1 MKRQGNPIDDLFRE
15 SLSGARREPSAGLWS
30 MLESRVF
37 GSAGK
42 MRFILFLSSALIL
55 ISAGLALY
63 FRLDYPENSAIAG
76 TGPEQLQ
83 ENFIEKAVPVD
94 RSSDEL
100 SPSGSVNDNYTGV
113 AATGIKNKDDYKD
126 GPVSKSNTENASSG
140 FPKKDFPVKVENNS
154 PPVHTPVRE
163 DKTMFS
169 IADAIAYLPGINSV
183 WLDFNSSAEGR
194 QLELSAPESP
204 GFESIRMKDDY
215 AIPSNLG
222 FGAYVNPGITF
233 YDPNPNKYFAGADL
247 TANFTFSKWLI
258 QAGAGYHL
266 MQDLGK
272 YQVRY
277 TTWDSVGFYRE
288 VTSFEFAK
296 DNPDSIIIH
305 YTKRTVYDSIEN
317 ISLSERNNRYSYL
330 TLPLHLGYK
339 IYENQVMTVR
349 LKAGM
354 VFSLLVAKNEP
365 VVNVDVS
372 DASQVSVEKIV
383 PERVKTNWH
392 YTLGVQLGFRL
403 GNNTSLSVEPYY
415 GQYLNPVYLNSTG
428 WNGKRPSIFGIRTGI
443 ELNF

>member
-37 GSAGK
+37 GSAGN
-42 MRFILFLSSALIL
+42 MRYILFLSSALIL

-76 TGPEQLQ
+76 TGPEQSH

-100 SPSGSVNDNYTGV
+100 SPSGSIDDNYPGV
-113 AATGIKNKDDYKD
+113 PATGINNKEAYKDDH
-126 GPVSKSNTENASSG
+126 GSEGNTENAYSG
-140 FPKKDFPVKVENNS
+140 LLKKDFPLNFENNFS
-154 PPVHTPVRE
+154 PVQSPVGE
-163 DKTMFS
+163 DKTMFNS
-169 IADAIAYLPGINSV
+169 ADAIAYLPGINSM
-183 WLDFNSSAEGR
+183 WLDFNRSARGR
-194 QLELSAPESP
+194 QLELSAPEGP
-204 GFESIRMKDDY
+204 GFEGIRMKDDY

-247 TANFTFSKWLI
+247 TANFTYSKWLI

-272 YQVRY
+272 YQVKY

-317 ISLSERNNRYSYL
+317 ISLSERNNKYSYL

-339 IYENQVMTVR
+339 IYENQVLTVR

-354 VFSLLVAKNEP
+354 VFSLLIAKSEP

-372 DASQVSVEKIV
+372 DASQVSVEKVV

-428 WNGKRPSIFGIRTGI
+428 WNGKRPRMFGIRTGI

>member
-30 MLESRVF
+30 MLESRFF

-42 MRFILFLSSALIL
+42 MRFILFLSGALIL
-55 ISAGLALY
+55 ISASLALY
-63 FRLDYPENSAIAG
+63 FRLDYPENSVIAG
-76 TGPEQLQ
+76 TAPGQSH

-100 SPSGSVNDNYTGV
+100 SLSGSVNDNYPGV
-113 AATGIKNKDDYKD
+113 PATGIKNINAYKD
-126 GPVSKSNTENASSG
+126 ERGSKGTTENASSELL
-140 FPKKDFPVKVENNS
+140 KKDFPTNVENKSS
-154 PPVHTPVRE
+154 PVQSPVGE
-163 DKTMFS
+163 DKTIFNS
-169 IADAIAYLPGINSV
+169 AGTIAYLPGINSV
-183 WLDFNSSAEGR
+183 WLDYNRSEKGR
-194 QLELSAPESP
+194 QLELSALESP
-204 GFESIRMKDDY
+204 GFEGIRMKDDY

-233 YDPNPNKYFAGADL
+233 YDPNPNKYFAGAEM
-247 TANFTFSKWLI
+247 TANFTLSKWLI
-258 QAGAGYHL
+258 QVGAGYHL

-272 YQVRY
+272 YQVKY

-317 ISLSERNNRYSYL
+317 LSLSERNNRYSYL

-354 VFSLLVAKNEP
+354 VFSFLVAKNEP
-365 VVNVDVS
+365 VVNVGLS
-372 DASQVSVEKIV
+372 DASQVSVEKVV
-383 PERVKTNWH
+383 PERVRTNWH

-415 GQYLNPVYLNSTG
+415 GQYLNPVYLNSTD
-428 WNGKRPSIFGIRTGI
+428 WNGKRPRMFGIRTGI